1 MSKPR
6 EKVLV
11 LGDGVSAFL
20 AVIRSLGRQG
30 IEVHVAWCQPNCPSL
45 SSRYV
50 AKFHPLP
57 FCDAEGSWVDE
68 LCQLLQAEHYDLV
81 LPTNEQSTRAL
92 FMHRERLEKASRLYL
107 MDEPAFDVVFDKVKS
122 GELAERVGMRVPKTQ
137 LISSVERLDDLES
150 RFAYPLVL
158 KPVSSYDAKSPTER
172 RNVVKA
178 YHREE
183 LDQQVQR
190 LLGDGPV
197 AVQENFIG
205 RGVGVEMLVDRGEIL
220 LAFQHERVHQPL
232 RGGASSYRKSVP
244 LDAELLEAS
253 RRFVAAL
260 DYTGVI
266 MVEFLVNDQGSD
278 WRFVEANGRFWGSLP
293 LAIAAGADFPFAL
306 YRLIVHGD
314 RQFRQSYRTGL
325 YCRNVLSDMLWFVQ
339 NLRAD
344 RNDPTL
350 ATVSPVSVLLEAR
363 HLLTGK
369 ERFDTFTLDDPL
381 PALAEPLKYAR
392 RTLSRL
398 GLRARQAW
406 ASLPGVRRR
415 QAQQTRALLERAR
428 RIVFLCWGNICRSPF
443 AAEYARRVW
452 PSHIEVLSRGLHYQ
466 QGRVS
471 PADAIEA
478 ARQCDIALGDH
489 RSSLIS
495 AEEVD
500 QSDVII
506 CFDEMIRKVF
516 LERYPQA
523 AAKTVRFGTL
533 RLEGPVTVADPFGGS
548 LSDFSAAYAQIM
560 GTIDASRELFA
571 QPPSRIAML
580 QEPVAPVAGCGNTEG
595 VV

>member
-1 MSKPR
+1 MNKTP

-20 AVIRSLGRQG
+20 AVVRSLGRQG

-45 SSRYV
+45 RSRYV
-50 AKFHPLP
+50 KRFHQLP
-57 FCDAEGSWVDE
+57 FCDAEGSWVGQ
-68 LCQLLQAEHYDLV
+68 LSSLLQAERYDLV

-92 FMHRERLEKASRLYL
+92 FMHRQQLEKASRLYL
-107 MDEPAFDVVFDKVKS
+107 MEEPAFDVVFDKVKS
-122 GELAERVGMRVPKTQ
+122 GELAETLGLRVPKTQ
-137 LISSVERLDDLES
+137 IVSSIDQLDGLES

-158 KPVSSYDAKSPTER
+158 KPVSSYDAKSPLER

-178 YHREE
+178 YDRPE
-183 LDQQVQR
+183 LDRQAQR
-190 LLGDGPV
+190 MLGAGPL

-205 RGVGVEMLVDRGEIL
+205 RGVGVELLVDRGEIL

-266 MVEFLVNDQGSD
+266 MIEFLVNESGTD

-306 YRLIVHGD
+306 YRLKVHGD
-314 RQFRQSYRTGL
+314 RQVHQGYRTGL
-325 YCRNVLSDMLWFVQ
+325 YCRNLLSDMQWFVQ
-339 NLRAD
+339 NLRAN

-350 ATVSPVSVLLEAR
+350 ATLSPVSVLLEAKHFLMGR
-363 HLLTGK
+363 
-369 ERFDTFTLDDPL
+369 ERFDTFTFDDPL
-381 PALAEPLKYAR
+381 PAIAEPLKYAR

-415 QAQQTRALLERAR
+415 QSVQAREMLQRAHRV
-428 RIVFLCWGNICRSPF
+428 VFLCWGNICRSPF
-443 AAEYARRVW
+443 AAAYARQVW
-452 PSHIEVLSRGLHYQ
+452 PSNLEISSRGLHYQ
-466 QGRVS
+466 QGRTS
-471 PADAIEA
+471 PADAVEA
-478 ARQCDIALGDH
+478 ASLCHIVLHEH
-489 RSSLIS
+489 RSSMIS
-495 AEEVD
+495 AEEVI

-506 CFDEMIRKVF
+506 CFDELIRKEF
-516 LERYPQA
+516 LDRFPQA
-523 AAKTVRFGTL
+523 AAKTVRFGML
-533 RLEGPVTVADPFGGS
+533 RPQGPLTVEDPFGGN
-548 LSDFSAAYAQIM
+548 LSDFSNAYAQIAA
-560 GTIDASRELFA
+560 TIDVSRELFA
-571 QPPSRIAML
+571 APSARAGMSQDPPAT
-580 QEPVAPVAGCGNTEG
+580 VAGCGKT
-595 VV
+595 